1 MRMGYDTDRVLLVN
15 RVPRGIAYQDS
26 TQLAMRHLLMETAAA
41 LPGVE
46 SVAWLS
52 SAPFVSTSSTSL
64 FVPGIVSGGRLGEF
78 TYQATTP
85 DYFRVMGTRIIRGRG
100 LTATDLPGMPA
111 VAVISESMA
120 RVLWPG
126 QDAMGQ
132 CFRMRSDTIPCTTVV
147 GIAEDMVQGEIT
159 GTQRYH
165 YYVAINQ
172 YTRTWG
178 NWMGL
183 RLRGNPETEAEGIRH
198 ALQAVMPG
206 LSYVRVQP
214 LSEIVRNTQRSWHL
228 GATMFVAF
236 GVLAVVVAA
245 VGLYGVI
252 SYRVT
257 QRLHELGV
265 RAALGARQ
273 TDLLRLVVGQSL
285 RLAVAGVVV
294 GLLLA
299 LLASRWVEPLL
310 FQQSG
315 TDPVVYAAVAGLML
329 LVAVVASV
337 VPARRAARVD
347 PNTALRAE
355 GT

>member
-1 MRMGYDTDRVLLVN
+1 
-15 RVPRGIAYQDS
+15 
-26 TQLAMRHLLMETAAA
+26 
-41 LPGVE
+41 
-46 SVAWLS
+46 
-52 SAPFVSTSSTSL
+52 
-64 FVPGIVSGGRLGEF
+64 
-78 TYQATTP
+78 
-85 DYFRVMGTRIIRGRG
+85 
-100 LTATDLPGMPA
+100 
-111 VAVISESMA
+111 
-120 RVLWPG
+120 
-126 QDAMGQ
+126 
-132 CFRMRSDTIPCTTVV
+132 
-147 GIAEDMVQGEIT
+147 
-159 GTQRYH
+159 
-165 YYVAINQ
+165 
-172 YTRTWG
+172 
-178 NWMGL
+178 
-183 RLRGNPETEAEGIRH
+183 
-198 ALQAVMPG
+198 
-206 LSYVRVQP
+206 
-214 LSEIVRNTQRSWHL
+214 
-228 GATMFVAF
+228 MFVAF

-285 RLAVAGVVV
+285 RLAVAGVVA

-299 LLASRWVEPLL
+299 LLARRWVEPLL